1 MFNYIIMDKN
11 IIMEENINVLTSIK
25 TNYLSWIV
33 IFICVIIVSQPSII
47 AGFITFFSLMIFAY
61 FVHRFSHHSKNVFT
75 ILHHYHHENNNF
87 FSHFSQILLELSL
100 GMLVLPYYYFLGSE
114 YVDIWTTIFFTL
126 FYSTIHNYNY
136 GQLRVNDVHFLH
148 HKDIYTN
155 IGPDICDIAFNT
167 KSPKDTEVE
176 NTNHYIPNI
185 IIITGLILL
194 LKYIT
199 TNTKIRDTLV
209 NIFIVLMTFSVLF
222 ISISSVCLY
231 SKYIND
237 KNKGKELDQKD
248 LEEKDLEK
256 EKEPVSNVETTE
268 K

>member
-1 MFNYIIMDKN
+1 MLNYIIMEKN

-33 IFICVIIVSQPSII
+33 IFISITIVSQPSII
-47 AGFITFFSLMIFAY
+47 AGFITFFTLMIFSY

-100 GMLVLPYYYFLGSE
+100 GMVVLPYYYFLGSN
-114 YVDIWTTIFFTL
+114 YLDIWTTIFFTL

-167 KSPKDTEVE
+167 KHPNNKEVE

-185 IIITGLILL
+185 IIITVFILIL
-194 LKYIT
+194 KYLTANIT
-199 TNTKIRDTLV
+199 IRHTLI
-209 NIFIVLMTFSVLF
+209 NIFMVFMSFSVLF
-222 ISISSVCLY
+222 VSISSICLY
-231 SKYIND
+231 STYIND
-237 KNKGKELDQKD
+237 KNKGNELNQKN
-248 LEEKDLEK
+248 LEVKDLEK
-256 EKEPVSNVETTE
+256 KEPVSNVENTE

>member
-1 MFNYIIMDKN
+1 MDKN
-11 IIMEENINVLTSIK
+11 IIMEKDINVLTSIK
-25 TNYLSWIV
+25 TNYLSWIF

-47 AGFITFFSLMIFAY
+47 AGFITFFTLMLFAY

-100 GMLVLPYYYFLGSE
+100 GMVVLPYYYFLGSN
-114 YVDIWTTIFFTL
+114 YVDIWTTILFTL

-167 KSPKDTEVE
+167 KNCKNEEVE

-185 IIITGLILL
+185 IIITLFILL
-194 LKYIT
+194 LKYFC
-199 TNTKIRDTLV
+199 TNTKIRDTMI
-209 NIFIVLMTFSVLF
+209 NILIVFMAFSILIVSTS
-222 ISISSVCLY
+222 SICLY
-231 SKYIND
+231 SSYIND
-237 KNKGKELDQKD
+237 KNK
-248 LEEKDLEK
+248 EK
-256 EKEPVSNVETTE
+256 EKEPVSNVETRQ